1 MRTQA
6 LPALLTALLSL
17 PVAAQGTPA
26 TTTETITLPRA
37 IVTRPVTT
45 PPSVTRPEAP
55 KPVVARPERPR
66 PERPHIARPTA
77 VLPLPPPPAPPALT
91 PFAAWDAAPVP
102 NRAIEAPPDRFAR
115 PPRTTL
121 EPAIIEPYERRRG
134 FTFGREHAPDRTDR
148 LFNEI
153 APGARLRIPLD

>member
-1 MRTQA
+1 
-6 LPALLTALLSL
+6 
-17 PVAAQGTPA
+17 A
-26 TTTETITLPRA
+26 TTTETTTLPRA
-37 IVTRPVTT
+37 TVTRPVTT
-45 PPSVTRPEAP
+45 PPTVTRPETP
-55 KPVVARPERPR
+55 KPAVARPERP
-66 PERPHIARPTA
+66 HIVRPTA
-77 VLPLPPPPAPPALT
+77 VLPLPPPPAPPVLT
-91 PFAAWDAAPVP
+91 PFAGWDAAPMP